1 MKICIDFHYE
11 GRLGGIWTS
20 LRWRYTHD
28 LYSLLFL
35 SRIFFSFHYGSRL
48 VACYCT
54 IVPYPLL
61 AFFGGFTIIGV
72 VKLLNTAVKAAQDN
86 HRHP

>member
-11 GRLGGIWTS
+11 VRFGGSWTS
-20 LRWRYTHD
+20 LRWRYTHY
-28 LYSLLFL
+28 LQFLLLL
-35 SRIFFSFHYGSRL
+35 SRMFISFHCGSRL

-54 IVPYPLL
+54 IVRHPLL

-72 VKLLNTAVKAAQDN
+72 VDLLNTAVKATQDN
-86 HRHP
+86 YRHP